1 MLFIYTS
8 WDCSSHFNSGDLSSR
23 TFLVGFLHS
32 AKDQAATSFPSLLR
46 RILGHLNAQLGLW
59 RGDGAV
65 MRSTEDLGFINNV
78 FFSHISDVSYTFDF
92 CASTRL
98 YDPFMLAFLAK

>member
-32 AKDQAATSFPSLLR
+32 AKDQAATSSPSLLR
-46 RILGHLNAQLGLW
+46 RILRRLNAPAW
-59 RGDGAV
+59 FVEGDGV
-65 MRSTEDLGFINNV
+65 VIRSIKDVEFINNV
-78 FFSHISDVSYTFDF
+78 FFSSHISDVSYTFDF

-98 YDPFMLAFLAK
+98 